1 MHCNAT
7 DCGHEATISTDRFPA
22 DLPFLDIA
30 LRVRCSA
37 CGAKPVGVMR
47 DMLGVYARLHAK
59 YSWGMSVSGP
69 LPASYRVVGW
79 DVPWPDEGGR
89 TA

>member
-37 CGAKPVGVMR
+37 CGAKPVGVVR

-59 YSWGMSVSGP
+59 YSWGMRVR
-69 LPASYRVVGW
+69 PATGELSRRRV
-79 DVPWPDEGGR
+79 GR
-89 TA
+89 AVAG